1 MITLYSKATS
11 NGRKASIMLEES
23 GLPYKVRAVDLDAKE
38 QKQPW
43 FLANSIR
50 TGAFP

>member
-11 NGRKASIMLEES
+11 NGRKASIMLEET
-23 GLPYKVRAVDLDAKE
+23 GLSYRVQPMDLTAKE

-43 FLANSIR
+43 FL
-50 TGAFP
+50 